1 MVNKWIGIGN
11 LGKDP
16 EIKYT
21 TSGTA
26 VCNFSI
32 ACTEKWKNKAGQWQE
47 KTEWVKLVAWGKLG
61 EICGEYLSKG
71 KMVYIEGKLSTRE
84 WEGKDGGKRYT
95 TEIVAREMKMLGS
108 GKPEQKPASREE
120 NYDSVKVTPPDDD
133 GSEIP
138 F

>member
-47 KTEWVKLVAWGKLG
+47 KQ
-61 EICGEYLSKG
+61 
-71 KMVYIEGKLSTRE
+71 
-84 WEGKDGGKRYT
+84 
-95 TEIVAREMKMLGS
+95 S
-108 GKPEQKPASREE
+108 GL
-120 NYDSVKVTPPDDD
+120 NL
-133 GSEIP
+133 
-138 F
+138 

>member
-47 KTEWVKLVAWGKLG
+47 KTEWVKIVAWNKLG
-61 EICGEYLSKG
+61 EICGEYLAKG

-95 TEIVAREMKMLGS
+95 TEIVAREMKMLS
-108 GKPEQKPASREE
+108 GKSEQKPAGREE
-120 NYDSVKVTPPDDD
+120 NYNSVPVTDDKDDS
-133 GSEIP
+133 IP